1 MKKLIISLLTATLML
16 SIMAVPAVAT
26 STDYVQELADAAIE
40 IGKQQGLSGDEL
52 QTFIQNYIKD
62 NMPQEILEQEHNQNN
77 SVSYEDR
84 LKLYNEMK
92 ERITII
98 YRDSILG
105 FKYGSISYHA
115 DAEEWLK
122 QLSELA
128 ALGVSANDL
137 EEPKTHFTFQW
148 VTDCTLDGYVLAK
161 DFNGQCGVFS
171 LDKKDF
177 VIKFDEKYDL
187 SCGEEYS
194 PFTPNYDGA
203 KYLLSFHIKTTY
215 DLSDKETLRIMEE
228 FPYLLAKDNTTGKY
242 GYLNWHTGEVAIPFI
257 YDAATPFG
265 DGLAAVKKGEYW
277 GYIDADNNVKIDFK
291 YAYAYPFNHGI
302 AQAEGKLIDKNGNI
316 LVSSSY
322 TEPCALYACG
332 TNYYLSKIQMINITT
347 GIIEG
352 VYTVYNHNGEKISEK
367 TFIGNTQ
374 NDGVTELT
382 YTNEGI
388 ISGKFNGEYFKLE
401 TVASGKSKETTANL
415 SSFSDVPSTH
425 WAYKNIMAMTS
436 KGLFSGTTTP
446 VNGVGTFAPD
456 KTMTRAEFVT
466 VVIRAMYADELN
478 AMPKVDAGEAWYLN
492 SYELALD
499 KGILKEKELDNGDL
513 SKGMSRQE
521 MALVLV
527 RAAEKLGE
535 TPSQLVSTSKIADY
549 STIGTYYRDYVV
561 KAYSMGMLAG
571 TDSQGTYAP
580 KATMNRAQGAT
591 VLNRLTDSS
600 SRSSVDFSV
609 PAPVSGAITIYEGQ
623 SRSNRPAQAGDT
635 FVKADGTK
643 VVLQKDQYGIIG
655 GNQGVAPDIGLYYN
669 GEVCEDQGVFTYDNR
684 AVSFTDSLG
693 NDLSNRTY
701 MVNRTTGTGHWDAE
715 WQYLES
721 KIARPSSPGK
731 DGDVSQDAYHLYR
744 WSSVAN
750 FWVSNTR

>member
-62 NMPQEILEQEHNQNN
+62 NMPQEILEQEHNQND

-115 DAEEWLK
+115 DADEWLK

-128 ALGVSANDL
+128 ALGVSVNDL

-161 DFNGQCGVFS
+161 DFDGQCGVFS

-265 DGLAAVKKGEYW
+265 DGLAAVKKGGYW

-291 YAYAYPFNHGI
+291 YAYAYPFNNGI
-302 AQAEGKLIDKNGNI
+302 AQAEGKLIDKNGII
-316 LVSSSY
+316 LVSSSC
-322 TEPCALYACG
+322 TGPCKLYACG

-347 GIIEG
+347 GIIKG
-352 VYTVYNHNGEKISEK
+352 IYTVYNRNGEKISEK

-388 ISGKFNGEYFKLE
+388 ISGKYNGEYFKLE
-401 TVASGKSKETTANL
+401 TIAFGESQTTTANPTA
-415 SSFSDVPSTH
+415 SKVIVDGKTVSFDAYNINSNNYFKLRDIAQIIRGTDKQFNVTWDGSKNAINLISNT
-425 WAYKNIMAMTS
+425 AYKTVGGELKAGDGKVKNATLSTSTIYKDGVAVTLTAYNINGNHYFKLRDLGETFNFDVSWDGVNNTVVVDTS
-436 KGLFSGTTTP
+436 KG
-446 VNGVGTFAPD
+446 
-456 KTMTRAEFVT
+456 
-466 VVIRAMYADELN
+466 
-478 AMPKVDAGEAWYLN
+478 
-492 SYELALD
+492 
-499 KGILKEKELDNGDL
+499 
-513 SKGMSRQE
+513 
-521 MALVLV
+521 
-527 RAAEKLGE
+527 
-535 TPSQLVSTSKIADY
+535 
-549 STIGTYYRDYVV
+549 
-561 KAYSMGMLAG
+561 
-571 TDSQGTYAP
+571 
-580 KATMNRAQGAT
+580 
-591 VLNRLTDSS
+591 
-600 SRSSVDFSV
+600 
-609 PAPVSGAITIYEGQ
+609 
-623 SRSNRPAQAGDT
+623 
-635 FVKADGTK
+635 
-643 VVLQKDQYGIIG
+643 
-655 GNQGVAPDIGLYYN
+655 
-669 GEVCEDQGVFTYDNR
+669 
-684 AVSFTDSLG
+684 
-693 NDLSNRTY
+693 
-701 MVNRTTGTGHWDAE
+701 
-715 WQYLES
+715 
-721 KIARPSSPGK
+721 
-731 DGDVSQDAYHLYR
+731 
-744 WSSVAN
+744 
-750 FWVSNTR
+750 